1 MAWAQI
7 VSGRFLRSNMAHRI
21 FYRKEN
27 EFACATSYGQAVKN
41 Q

>member
-7 VSGRFLRSNMAHRI
+7 LSGRFLRSNMAQRI

-27 EFACATSYGQAVKN
+27 EFACATSYGHAVKN